1 MTLRVCDADR
11 QPQMPTVLGS
21 TCHQQAPPSELSTCS
36 PPAHRHRRS
45 KGCLVITV
53 LFLLEQRMV
62 SSFPR
67 SHRSALPSL
76 IVGGFVGG
84 SCSTG
89 FVMMPAVR
97 KTTKSMR
104 QLELRN
110 WRNSVRARPEAS
122 MALDTEMQIETGELL
137 SSRLGKAR
145 ERLLQATGEYALPH
159 GAQLDEVTGVRK
171 QTRVREMQ
179 FKVAE
184 PETRYDPVLLA
195 KQLFKQPVRWLVRNV
210 QLFLPLGTF
219 AATVLLDIKTGVEER
234 NRKKRASEL
243 LRIIG
248 GLGPAII
255 KAGQALSSRPDLL
268 PKEYLDELQ
277 KLQDRVPAFS
287 NKEAFAVVEEE
298 LGVPFED
305 VYELVEPEP
314 IAAASIGQVYK
325 ARLRVNGNLVAIKV
339 QRPRCEATISLDLYV
354 LRFYA
359 GFFTKA
365 LKALKRD
372 VDLTQIIDDFGE
384 LIYREID
391 YRAEMVNCQRFAELY
406 ANIPDVFVPNVYAEL
421 TSRSVM
427 TMEWVEGARLTDR
440 RALDAYG
447 LEPSKL
453 VDTMVQC
460 SLRQM
465 LENGFFHADPH
476 AGNLLALPNGKLC
489 YLDFGMVSYV
499 EAGQRYGI
507 IEAVI
512 HLVNRDYVA
521 LADLYKRLGFIPEKQ
536 DTGPIVAALTKALP
550 DVLNASVGELNFK
563 NVVNKLGDV
572 MYTYPFSLPPYYIA
586 IIRCLG
592 VLEGVAIQVDRESRI
607 LSEAYPYIA
616 SRLLTDSAPE
626 LQDALQQ
633 LLFKDGK
640 PRWERFEEL
649 LEEAQSTRDY
659 DVTLAINQ
667 MADFLLSDSG
677 TDIRNQLSVQLV
689 DQVDQLGVDAVT
701 FARNNIGQINAG
713 KIPGILSGDRQILD
727 ELMRNADV
735 TPAMSSTIR
744 VLNLLTNSAGF
755 DAGKIIPLLRRLLRE
770 PEAQELTIQL
780 ATNLSERA
788 ISRTI
793 RTIFNVK
800 QLGYE
805 PAISP
810 APTPTATATVPARR

>member
-1 MTLRVCDADR
+1 M
-11 QPQMPTVLGS
+11 
-21 TCHQQAPPSELSTCS
+21 
-36 PPAHRHRRS
+36 
-45 KGCLVITV
+45 
-53 LFLLEQRMV
+53 
-62 SSFPR
+62 
-67 SHRSALPSL
+67 
-76 IVGGFVGG
+76 
-84 SCSTG
+84 
-89 FVMMPAVR
+89 
-97 KTTKSMR
+97 
-104 QLELRN
+104 
-110 WRNSVRARPEAS
+110 
-122 MALDTEMQIETGELL
+122 
-137 SSRLGKAR
+137 
-145 ERLLQATGEYALPH
+145 
-159 GAQLDEVTGVRK
+159 
-171 QTRVREMQ
+171 TRVRDLQ

-184 PETRYDPVLLA
+184 PETRYDPIRLEE
-195 KQLFKQPVRWLVRNV
+195 QLFKQPVRWLVRNV
-210 QLFLPLGTF
+210 QLFVPLGTF
-219 AATVLLDIKTGVEER
+219 VATVLLDIQAGVEEK
-234 NRKKRASEL
+234 NRKMRAAQL
-243 LRIIG
+243 LGIIG
-248 GLGPAII
+248 NLGPAII

-287 NKEAFAVVEEE
+287 NKEAFAVVESE

-325 ARLRVNGNLVAIKV
+325 ARLRVNGHLVAIKV
-339 QRPRCEATISLDLYV
+339 QRPLCESKISLDLYV

-359 GFFTKA
+359 GFLTS
-365 LKALKRD
+365 LLGMLNRD
-372 VDLTQIIDDFGE
+372 VNLRQIIDDFGE

-406 ANIPDVFVPNVYAEL
+406 ANIPDVFVPKVYTEL
-421 TSRSVM
+421 TSRMVM
-427 TMEWVEGARLTDR
+427 TMEWVEGARLSDR
-440 RALDAYG
+440 AMLDTYG
-447 LEPSKL
+447 LEPSRL

-512 HLVNRDYVA
+512 HLVNRDFVA
-521 LADLYKRLGFIPEKQ
+521 LADLYKRLGFIPPEQ
-536 DTGPIVAALTKALP
+536 DPAPIVEALSKALP

-572 MYTYPFSLPPYYIA
+572 MYTFPFSLPPYYTA
-586 IIRCLG
+586 VIRCLG

-607 LSEAYPYIA
+607 ISDAYPYIA

-626 LQDALQQ
+626 LQSALQQ

-667 MADFLLSDSG
+667 MVDFLLSPTG
-677 TDIRNQLSVQLV
+677 APIRQQLSVQIV
-689 DQVDQLGVDAVT
+689 DQVDQLGVDALT
-701 FARNNIGQINAG
+701 FARKNVGQISAG
-713 KIPGILSGDRQILD
+713 KIPAFLSGDRRVLD
-727 ELMRNADV
+727 DLANHSDM
-735 TPAMSSTIR
+735 TPAMQSAIH
-744 VLNLLTNSAGF
+744 VINLLTSSAGF

-780 ATNLSERA
+780 ASSLSERA
-788 ISRTI
+788 VTRTI
-793 RTIFNVK
+793 RALFNV
-800 QLGYE
+800 QQPLYE
-805 PAISP
+805 APVVSATPITTPVAAIA
-810 APTPTATATVPARR
+810 APTPSSGR

>member
-1 MTLRVCDADR
+1 MAVSAGLDAEII
-11 QPQMPTVLGS
+11 S
-21 TCHQQAPPSELSTCS
+21 QQS
-36 PPAHRHRRS
+36 R
-45 KGCLVITV
+45 
-53 LFLLEQRMV
+53 
-62 SSFPR
+62 
-67 SHRSALPSL
+67 
-76 IVGGFVGG
+76 
-84 SCSTG
+84 
-89 FVMMPAVR
+89 
-97 KTTKSMR
+97 
-104 QLELRN
+104 
-110 WRNSVRARPEAS
+110 
-122 MALDTEMQIETGELL
+122 
-137 SSRLGKAR
+137 RLGKAR
-145 ERLLQATGEYALPH
+145 ERLLEATGDYALPH
-159 GAQLDEVTGVRK
+159 GGQLDEITGVRK
-171 QTRVREMQ
+171 QTRVRDLQ

-184 PETRYDPVLLA
+184 PEIRYDPIRLEE
-195 KQLFKQPVRWLVRNV
+195 QLFKQPVKWLVRNV
-210 QLFLPLGTF
+210 ELFVPLGTF
-219 AATVLLDIKTGVEER
+219 VAKVIFDIQSGVEVK
-234 NRKKRASEL
+234 NREMRAKEL
-243 LRIIG
+243 LGIIG
-248 GLGPAII
+248 RLGPAII

-287 NKEAFAVVEEE
+287 NSQAFAVVESE
-298 LGVPFED
+298 LGVPFGD

-339 QRPRCEATISLDLYV
+339 QRPNCEPTISLDLYV

-359 GFFTKA
+359 GFLTKA

-372 VDLTQIIDDFGE
+372 VDLTAIIDDFGE

-406 ANIPDVFVPNVYAEL
+406 ANIPDVFVPKVYAEL
-421 TSRSVM
+421 TSREVL
-427 TMEWVEGARLTDR
+427 TMEWVEGARLSDR
-440 RALDAYG
+440 AMLDNYG
-447 LEPSKL
+447 LEPSRL

-499 EAGQRYGI
+499 ESKQRYGI

-512 HLVNRDYVA
+512 HLVNRDFVA
-521 LADLYKRLGFIPEKQ
+521 LADLYKRLGFIPQEQ
-536 DTGPIVAALTKALP
+536 DPAPIVEALANALP

-572 MYTYPFSLPPYYIA
+572 MYTFPFSLPPYYIA

-592 VLEGVAIQVDRESRI
+592 VLEGVAIQVDKESRI
-607 LSEAYPYIA
+607 ISDAYPYIA

-626 LQDALQQ
+626 LQSALQQ

-649 LEEAQSTRDY
+649 LEEAQTTRDY

-667 MADFLLSDSG
+667 MIDFLLSENGSQ
-677 TDIRNQLSVQLV
+677 IRQQLSVQLV

-701 FARNNIGQINAG
+701 FARKNVGQINAG
-713 KIPGILSGDRQILD
+713 KIPGFLSGDREVLD
-727 ELMRNADV
+727 ELLGHSDI

-744 VLNLLTNSAGF
+744 VLNLLTSSAGF
-755 DAGKIIPLLRRLLRE
+755 DSGKILPLLRRLLRE
-770 PEAQELTIQL
+770 PEAQELTVQL
-780 ATNLSERA
+780 ASSLSERA
-788 ISRTI
+788 VTRTI
-793 RTIFNVK
+793 RAIFNVK
-800 QLGYE
+800 QPIYDGAAPPP
-805 PAISP
+805 PAAS
-810 APTPTATATVPARR
+810 APVPSRR